1 MMSQDIIGYLL
12 SFLCLGNPIDRRAG
26 WATVHG
32 IAVSDTTEGL
42 NDNRKISH
50 LKDVE
55 LQNISFKSLPQGDSN
70 QGGRIRAHRAHL
82 CSRTHQK

>member
-1 MMSQDIIGYLL
+1 MMSQDIIGCLL
-12 SFLCLGNPIDRRAG
+12 SFLCLGNPIDRRAW

-32 IAVSDTTEGL
+32 VAVSDTTEGL
-42 NDNRKISH
+42 NDNSKISH

-55 LQNISFKSLPQGDSN
+55 LQNISFKSLLQGDSN

-82 CSRTHQK
+82 CSCTHQK